1 MTKRLVDVDD
11 ELLVAAQRISG
22 ENTIKGTV
30 QRALELLVSR
40 GSQREAELRRR
51 WEGLGDALADLEDD
65 AVMRQAWS

>member
-11 ELLVAAQRISG
+11 ELLIAAQRISG

-30 QRALELLVSR
+30 QRALELLVSQ
-40 GSQREAELRRR
+40 GGQREAELQRR
-51 WEGLGDALADLEDD
+51 WEGLGDALADLQDD

>member
-30 QRALELLVSR
+30 QRALELLISH
-40 GSQREAELRRR
+40 GSQRETELRRR
-51 WEGLGDALADLEDD
+51 WEGMGDALADLQDD

>member
-22 ENTIKGTV
+22 ESTIKGTV
-30 QRALELLVSR
+30 QRGLELLISQ
-40 GSQREAELRRR
+40 GSQRETELRRR
-51 WEGLGDALADLEDD
+51 WEGMGDALADLQDD